1 MSARSFLSALAGI
14 AALLLLVSGCAS
26 LTTPPVPPPPRDTL
40 AAFSLEGRFALNHET
55 RSYSGRI
62 SWTYRP
68 NASELLLS
76 SPFGQGLAEIVTDA
90 DGARLTGSDGSIR
103 TAPDAE
109 TLTREVL
116 GYPLPLKQL
125 ADWVRGRTP
134 PGSGRLD
141 PLGRVLSLQQDGWL
155 IDYGYGDD
163 APGSPPLRISA
174 RQGENVE
181 LRIFIDAWQ
190 SISPEEV
197 HP

>member
-1 MSARSFLSALAGI
+1 MSVRSFLSALAGV
-14 AALLLLVSGCAS
+14 AVLLLLVSGCAS
-26 LTTPPVPPPPRDTL
+26 LTPPSVPPPPRDAL

-90 DGARLTGSDGSIR
+90 DGARLTGSDGRIR

-116 GYPLPLKQL
+116 GYALPLKQL

-134 PGSGRLD
+134 PGGGHFD
-141 PLGRVLSLQQDGWL
+141 AHGRVLSLQQDGWQ

-163 APGSPPLRISA
+163 TPDSPPMRISA
-174 RQGENVE
+174 RQGEHVE

-190 SISPEEV
+190 SLSPEEA